1 MIDVLIMFGYFKLK
15 QNLFKKLTVRQ
26 ELNRSV
32 DRIVIFVCKKTH
44 KSSTYFL
51 MSLWVLKLP
60 DNCNKL
66 FFTFVCDQ
74 IVKSR

>member
-51 MSLWVLKLP
+51 MSL
-60 DNCNKL
+60 
-66 FFTFVCDQ
+66 
-74 IVKSR
+74 